1 MSRIVIQTTNIK
13 PECKHQILRYIK
25 SRACAMC
32 HASAE
37 KKQSL
42 LKKNTDAVRKTRKCT
57 ENDTRVIQTRKS
69 PSAGLD
75 MLSVRYAHSEQ
86 ILVQTIWI
94 SVKSSTTG
102 YCSCYFGLFGCTT
115 ESEESKKLRGIRNE
129 GHLSRTFW

>member
-1 MSRIVIQTTNIK
+1 
-13 PECKHQILRYIK
+13 
-25 SRACAMC
+25 MC

-69 PSAGLD
+69 REVKSPSARLD

-86 ILVQTIWI
+86 LTQVGRGG
-94 SVKSSTTG
+94 V
-102 YCSCYFGLFGCTT
+102 
-115 ESEESKKLRGIRNE
+115 SK
-129 GHLSRTFW
+129 